1 VDVEIVDLEAAV
13 KVWLNA
19 QATLVGPGRPVT
31 NGFILGDARS
41 PAQGVI
47 GDVRVRS
54 GTVSDVADQ
63 RRITVRVRAAGRQ
76 GPEQRG
82 PRMVV
87 EAAARATAQTLLGLD
102 VPTVVTLPG
111 GGQVRLV
118 HVDPT
123 TAQGPT
129 QTGDNGGELEYSLD
143 ATVTAQ
149 AV

>member
-1 VDVEIVDLEAAV
+1 MDVQIVDLEAAV
-13 KVWLNA
+13 KVWLNSQTA
-19 QATLVGPGRPVT
+19 LVGPGKPVT
-31 NGFILGDARS
+31 NGFVLGDARS
-41 PAQGVI
+41 PGQGVI
-47 GDVRVRS
+47 GDVRVRA

-63 RRITVRVRAAGRQ
+63 RRVTVRVRAAGRQ

-87 EAAARATAQTLLGLD
+87 EAAARATAQALLGLD
-102 VPTVVTLPG
+102 RPVIVTLPG
-111 GGQVRLV
+111 GGQVRLI

>member
-1 VDVEIVDLEAAV
+1 MDVEIVDLEAAV

-19 QATLVGPGRPVT
+19 QTALVGPGMPVT
-31 NGFILGDARS
+31 NGFVLGDARS
-41 PAQGVI
+41 PGQGVI
-47 GDVRVRS
+47 GDVRVRA
-54 GTVSDVADQ
+54 GAMSDVADQ
-63 RRITVRVRAAGRQ
+63 RRVTIRVRAAGRQ

-87 EAAARATAQTLLGLD
+87 EAAARATAKALLGLD
-102 VPTVVTLPG
+102 RPAVVTLPG

-129 QTGDNGGELEYSLD
+129 QTGDVGGELEYSFD